1 MDILFNIKGF
11 SESLDN
17 DTEFIPL
24 LSSEEEEIM
33 QAEKLPE
40 SLPILP
46 LRNTVLFPGVVIPI
60 TVGRDKS
67 IRLIRESYRND
78 RSIGVV
84 AQKDSNIEDPEEK
97 DLYQVGTVAHLIKIL
112 QMPDGN
118 TTVIIQGKKRF
129 EIEHFIQ
136 DEPYF
141 RARIKDLTDFDKNLE
156 KDEHFIALIGSLKD
170 LAIQIIKLSPN
181 IPSEAAFA
189 LKNIDSPFFLVNF
202 VSSNLNI
209 ELPDKQKLLETP
221 DLMKRANDV
230 LTAMAKELHMLE
242 LKSQIQDKVKLDL
255 DKQQRDYLLS
265 QQLKTIQEELGG
277 SPHEQEINDMKGKA
291 SKKKWSVKVANTFEK
306 ELKKLQRMN
315 PQAAEYSIQMNY
327 LETMIEL
334 PWNEFTTD
342 RFNLKKAQQVLDED
356 HHGLEKIKERIIEHL
371 AVLKLKND
379 MKSPILC
386 FVGPPGVGKTS
397 LGKSIA
403 RALGRNYIRV
413 SLGGLRDEAELRGH
427 RKTYV
432 GAMPGRIIQ
441 SLRKVGSANPVF
453 VLDEVDKVSG
463 NNFQGDP
470 QAALLEILDPE
481 QNFEFYDNYLE
492 ITFDLSRVMFLA
504 TANTLSTVHPA
515 LRDRMEVIDLSGYL
529 LEEKIE
535 IARKHLVPKQIKEHG
550 LNENQVIFSKKILE
564 KIIDDYT
571 RESGVRSLEKVIAK
585 IVRNR
590 AKFVAMEEDY
600 DPKISM
606 EDLEKIMGVP
616 RYQKDRD
623 TRIDV
628 PGVVTGLAWTAVGG
642 EILFVEVSLSRGK
655 GNLTLTG
662 NLGDVMKESATIA
675 LEYLKSHA
683 PNLGLDPAI
692 FQYWNVHVHVPEGA
706 TPKDGP
712 SAGITMLTALASA
725 FTQRKVRSDL
735 AMTGEITLRGKVLP
749 VGGIKEK
756 ILAAK
761 RAKIKNIILSS
772 ENKKDIEEVKPDY
785 IEGLNFIYV
794 EKMMDVVNH
803 SLLKEKVTH
812 PLDLEVKNEPVNP
825 GLNN

>member
-1 MDILFNIKGF
+1 MDG
-11 SESLDN
+11 

-24 LSSEEEEIM
+24 LSSEEEELM

-78 RSIGVV
+78 RTIGVV

-97 DLYQVGTVAHLIKIL
+97 DLYKVGTVAHLIKIL

-129 EIEHFIQ
+129 EIENFIQ

-209 ELPDKQKLLETP
+209 ELVDKQKLLETP

-230 LTAMAKELHMLE
+230 LTALAKELHMLE
-242 LKSQIQDKVKLDL
+242 LKNQIQDKVKLDL

-277 SPHEQEINDMKGKA
+277 SPHEQEINDMKLKA
-291 SKKKWSVKVANTFEK
+291 LKKKWSAKVADIFEK

-334 PWNEFTTD
+334 PWNDFTTD
-342 RFNLKKAQQVLDED
+342 LFDLRKAQQVLDED
-356 HHGLEKIKERIIEHL
+356 HYGLEKIKERIIEHL

-427 RKTYV
+427 RKTYI

-504 TANTLSTVHPA
+504 TANTLSTIHPA

-529 LEEKIE
+529 LEEKVE
-535 IARKHLVPKQIKEHG
+535 IAKKHLVPKQIKEHG
-550 LNENQVIFSKKILE
+550 LSENQVIFSKKVLE

-571 RESGVRSLEKVIAK
+571 RESGVRALEKVIAK

-590 AKFVAMEEDY
+590 AKFVAMGDAYET
-600 DPKISM
+600 KITL

-623 TRIDV
+623 TKIDV
-628 PGVVTGLAWTAVGG
+628 PGVVTGLAWTAAGG

-683 PNLGLDPAI
+683 PILGLDPAI
-692 FQYWNVHVHVPEGA
+692 FQFWNVHVHVPEGA

-725 FTQRKVRSDL
+725 FTQRKVHSDL

-761 RAKIKNIILSS
+761 RAKIKNIILSA

-803 SLLKEKVTH
+803 SLLKEKVSQ
-812 PLDLEVKNEPVNP
+812 PLDLEVKNEPASP
-825 GLNN
+825 AINN